1 MTDDTAGAA
10 DNTETAE
17 TIDIGRIMDMIPHRY
32 PMLLVDR
39 VIDIVKGESA
49 VGIKNVTINEPQFQG
64 HFPQRAVM
72 PGVMIVEAMA
82 QTAGILVV
90 HSMGAEAEGKLVY
103 FMSIDKCRFRRPV
116 GPGDVMHIHVAKE
129 RSRGNVW
136 RFQGKVY
143 VDDKLCSEANFAAM
157 LVEE

>member
-1 MTDDTAGAA
+1 MTKAESTDQA
-10 DNTETAE
+10 DAL
-17 TIDIGRIMDMIPHRY
+17 DISRIMEMIPHRY

-39 VIDIVKGESA
+39 VVDIVAGESA

-72 PGVMIVEAMA
+72 PGVLIVEAMA
-82 QTAGILVV
+82 QTAGVLVV

-116 GPGDVMHIHVAKE
+116 GPGDVMHIHVVKE

-136 RFQGKVY
+136 RFKGKVY
-143 VDDKLCSEANFAAM
+143 VDDHLCSEAGFAAM